1 MAAAWEGAMK
11 LFEVT
16 GSTLLYWKVEVAA
29 RDEDEAAVEA
39 QRITVRADI
48 PWSATQL
55 GSRQN
60 CVFECREIAVEDEE
74 PVAAAEA

>member
-1 MAAAWEGAMK
+1 MAAAWEWRMK

-16 GSTLLYWKVEVAA
+16 GSTLVYWKVEVAA
-29 RDEDEAAVEA
+29 RDEDEAAVAA

-48 PWSATQL
+48 PWSAAQL

-60 CVFECREIAVEDEE
+60 CVFDCREIAVQDEE
-74 PVAAAEA
+74 PIAASEA